1 MARVE
6 ELLSVQ
12 ELINYTKTRKLKETM
27 GDLLFPTQKIEGLEI
42 KMIKV
47 HLIFQYQQVFMLLI
61 QKQKLHQEKVL
72 I

>member
-27 GDLLFPTQKIEGLEI
+27 GDLLFPTQKIWEI
-42 KMIKV
+42 YY
-47 HLIFQYQQVFMLLI
+47 FQL
-61 QKQKLHQEKVL
+61 KR
-72 I
+72 